1 MGLIPCREN
10 VAEVHLVAQ
19 NAVRDILRQINCL
32 PIDRHGKPIVGAR
45 DNRERIGYVVAVRR
59 AARQIFGNQACIAFI
74 DFDIRRFALR
84 DRVRNNGLSGS
95 GFSLFSRRL
104 RGRLRIGAFGI
115 GRCIRRR
122 ARR

>member
-59 AARQIFGNQACIAFI
+59 AARQIFGN
-74 DFDIRRFALR
+74 
-84 DRVRNNGLSGS
+84 
-95 GFSLFSRRL
+95 
-104 RGRLRIGAFGI
+104 
-115 GRCIRRR
+115 
-122 ARR
+122 